1 MGNIIDAKG
10 GGSRGPEGRCR
21 QPAERYQD
29 LHGGVNTLNSRFDD
43 LVSGSH
49 QLADGAAELADA
61 TSGLDTKVIDT
72 IKDKFEGYLNPAF
85 TPTDFVTE
93 STTNGI
99 DRVQFVYMTGRSRT
113 NAFW

>member
-1 MGNIIDAKG
+1 M
-10 GGSRGPEGRCR
+10 
-21 QPAERYQD
+21 
-29 LHGGVNTLNSRFDD
+29 
-43 LVSGSH
+43 
-49 QLADGAAELADA
+49 DGAAELADA

-85 TPTDFVTE
+85 TPTDFVAE